1 MFEGLPAPRSETALA
16 ATQAETVFTP
26 KSQNPTPL
34 FGLVRDDPLVVQR
47 EAVMLALP
55 SDGFYSEAL
64 QRRVDIIIALAALLI
79 LWPIM
84 LIVAA
89 LVVVATPGPVFY
101 SHPRIGRGGKVFGC
115 LKFRTMR
122 CNSDIL
128 LQALLSSS
136 PALNAEWQVA
146 RKLRNDPRT
155 TAITRFLRRYSL
167 DELPQI
173 FNVLRGDMSIV
184 GPRPL
189 ATDEIHFYAERFP
202 IYCSM
207 RPGITGLWTVSGRND
222 VTFHRRVELD
232 CEYARMRSLRS
243 DIWIMFRTVPVVFR
257 GTGF

>member
-1 MFEGLPAPRSETALA
+1 MFEGLPAPQSEAALA
-16 ATQAETVFTP
+16 TQVATTLPP
-26 KSQNPTPL
+26 KPQNLTPL
-34 FGLVRDDPLVVQR
+34 FGLVRDEPLVQQER
-47 EAVMLALP
+47 ALP
-55 SDGFYSEAL
+55 LAPPSRSFYSEAL
-64 QRRVDIIIALAALLI
+64 QRRLDVTIALAALLV
-79 LWPIM
+79 LWPVM
-84 LIVAA
+84 LIAAA
-89 LVVVATPGPVFY
+89 LVAIASPGPIFY
-101 SHPRIGRGGKVFGC
+101 SHPRIGRNGKVFGC
-115 LKFRTMR
+115 LKFRTMK
-122 CNSDIL
+122 CNSDL
-128 LQALLSSS
+128 LLHALLNNS

-155 TAITRFLRRYSL
+155 TAITRFLRRYSI

-207 RPGITGLWTVSGRND
+207 RPGITGLWTVSGRNELS
-222 VTFHRRVELD
+222 FLRRVELD
-232 CEYARMRSLRS
+232 CEYAQVRSLRS